1 MKNNNEMSTIVQ
13 CMLDSID
20 GIYVVDIYENSYR
33 LCDGKGENG
42 GKIKEIFGEQG
53 SFSNMVDILTR
64 HIYRNIRD
72 LPIIMR
78 LI

>member
-42 GKIKEIFGEQG
+42 GKIKWKKY
-53 SFSNMVDILTR
+53 IL
-64 HIYRNIRD
+64 
-72 LPIIMR
+72 
-78 LI
+78 